1 MSERARAKSEERQGY
16 VIAALV
22 VVASILL
29 GVFGLPR
36 LGRGALHSDSP
47 MIGRP
52 SPDFLLPALTADAG
66 LGKEQRLSD
75 LQGKVVLLDFF
86 ASWCGPCREQAPIVS
101 RIAQRLAGASLAV
114 YGVNTSDNLPD
125 AREYLAEH
133 TPKYPVLYDADNLA
147 GNAFGVVGLPT
158 LMVIDAQGIV
168 RSVETRVVGERELTT
183 LIEEAAKPR

>member
-1 MSERARAKSEERQGY
+1 MSERAQTKSDERQGY

-22 VVASILL
+22 VVASLLL

-36 LGRGALHSDSP
+36 LGRGVMHSESP
-47 MIGRP
+47 LIGRP
-52 SPDFLLPALTADAG
+52 APDFLLPALTAEAG
-66 LGKEQRLSD
+66 LGKSQRLSD
-75 LQGKVVLLDFF
+75 LQGKTVLIDFF
-86 ASWCGPCREQAPIVS
+86 ASWCGPCREQAPIVG
-101 RIAQRLAGASLAV
+101 RVAQRLGATLAV

-133 TPKYPVLYDADNLA
+133 TPSYPVLYDGDNQA

-168 RSVETRVVGERELTT
+168 RAVETRVVGQSELES
-183 LIEEAAKPR
+183 LVKEAQAAH